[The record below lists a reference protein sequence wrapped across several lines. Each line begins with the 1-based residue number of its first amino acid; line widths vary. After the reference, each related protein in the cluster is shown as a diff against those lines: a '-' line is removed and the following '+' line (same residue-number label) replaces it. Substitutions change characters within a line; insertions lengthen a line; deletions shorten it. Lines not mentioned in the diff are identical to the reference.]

1 MTQPFAFT
9 ADGHLVHGGLALP
22 AGDAPAGA
30 VILVHEWYGL
40 NDDMK
45 RLADRFAAEG
55 FVALAVDLYDGRVAA
70 DAPEAMQLSS
80 ALKTPDAVGIV
91 AAAAD
96 ALRALPS
103 VNGRVAVTGFCLGG
117 AMAIAAACTVP
128 GLAAAVPFYGTPKAE
143 YVDWSRGDTPLLG
156 HYGRRDPIIP
166 VERPQALADA
176 AQAAGRSFELH
187 FYEAGHAFMREGDPS
202 AYDAP
207 SATLAWERTIAFLRQ
222 NLGSGF

>member
-1 MTQPFAFT
+1 MTHPFDFT
-9 ADGHLVHGGLALP
+9 ADGRAVHGALALP

-30 VILVHEWYGL
+30 VILAHEWYGL
-40 NDDMK
+40 NDDMR

-70 DAPEAMQLSS
+70 DTAEAMQLSG
-80 ALKTPDAVGIV
+80 AMKTPDAVRIV

-103 VNGRVAVTGFCLGG
+103 VNGKVAVTGFCLGG
-117 AMAIAAACTVP
+117 AVAIAAACAVP

-143 YVDWSRGDTPLLG
+143 YVDWSRTDAPLLG

-176 AQAAGRSFELH
+176 AKAAGRSFELH
-187 FYEAGHAFMREGDPS
+187 FYEAGHAFMREGDAG

-207 SATLAWERTIAFLRQ
+207 SATLAWERTVAFLRAQ
-222 NLGSGF
+222 LG